1 MWQAKVL
8 ENFPNSDFVTPQE
21 QINPPRPGS
30 AGQGVVG
37 STNRNLKGNNTQL
50 AVLQADMKF
59 MMRSIAQSNHIQ
71 VVPGCQEKENGRG
84 GGRQS

>member
-21 QINPPRPGS
+21 QIKLS
-30 AGQGVVG
+30 QGVVG

-71 VVPGCQEKENGRG
+71 VAKRRRG
-84 GGRQS
+84 GARGERERES